1 MFIKIFDGGGAD
13 MSHTHKTNRSV
24 TAKTHQFAL
33 DAMVETTAGGILS
46 KVMKALASTTVDAV
60 GLSIIDDTQDRY
72 LFSSRGAVSA
82 DAKDRIRQ
90 TLDALSRDEDTG
102 VLLPVIQTPCSV
114 KLSNVARIEQ
124 TFEGWYRRFNVAG
137 QQVTLVAFHAQQTIV
152 DKETRA
158 ILMQLSRVLEATL
171 VMLNH
176 KQHARISLVDGPQI
190 LLNVNIDGIE
200 SIRGEFGDFEAE
212 EMLSGIGEAI
222 RVSLDAVSH
231 IGQANEDTLSVMLPH
246 TDKTLLNQI
255 KLQIAETIRFYP
267 APSGYT
273 LDAQIRANTMTA
285 ASNRSNVAAYSLRMP
300 SMPATPAVQDGS
312 IAQ

>member
-1 MFIKIFDGGGAD
+1 
-13 MSHTHKTNRSV
+13 MSNTFNTNRSV
-24 TAKTHQFAL
+24 TAKAHQFAL

-72 LFSSRGAVSA
+72 LFSSRGAVSPEA
-82 DAKDRIRQ
+82 RDRIRQ

-102 VLLPVIQTPCSV
+102 ILLPVIQTPCSV
-114 KLSNVARIEQ
+114 KLSSVARIEH
-124 TFEGWYRRFNVAG
+124 TFEGWYRRFNVG
-137 QQVTLVAFHAQQTIV
+137 DQQITLVAFHGQQTIV

-158 ILMQLSRVLEATL
+158 LLVQLSRVLEATL

-176 KQHARISLVDGPQI
+176 KQQARISLVDGPQI
-190 LLNVNIDGIE
+190 LLNVNIDGIDA
-200 SIRGEFGDFEAE
+200 IRNEFGDFEAE
-212 EMLSGIGEAI
+212 EMLSSIGEAI
-222 RVSLDAVSH
+222 RVSMAAVSH
-231 IGQANEDTLSVMLPH
+231 IGRANEQTLSVMLPH

-255 KLQIAETIRFYP
+255 KLQIAETIRYHP
-267 APSGYT
+267 APSGYR

-285 ASNRSNVAAYSLRMP
+285 ATNRSNIAAYSLRMP
-300 SMPATPAVQDGS
+300 SMPAAPAGRNHS